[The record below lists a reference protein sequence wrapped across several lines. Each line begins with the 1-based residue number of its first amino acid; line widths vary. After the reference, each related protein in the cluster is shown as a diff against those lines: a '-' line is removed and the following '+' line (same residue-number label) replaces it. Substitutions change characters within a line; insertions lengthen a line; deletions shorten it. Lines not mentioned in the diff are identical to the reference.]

1 MSKENVDIISVMSV
15 LATTSYVLMDYDF
28 REHKQWNISDRLS
41 LRELHIKGGW
51 DVSKKNITKERFIA
65 IYKI

>member
-41 LRELHIKGGW
+41 LRELHIKGG
-51 DVSKKNITKERFIA
+51 
-65 IYKI
+65 